1 MAVIHRDTKNP
12 RSRKPRDLGHPF
24 GVASINE
31 IGRAFYGA
39 AAGKNF
45 IPEQEVYPGWMSR

>member
-12 RSRKPRDLGHPF
+12 RSRKPRDLGHAF
-24 GVASINE
+24 GVAPINE